1 MKKFDVITAESS
13 YGLKSEIEKWNKEN
27 PLADI
32 VKIKPITRGSG
43 HNTIIVFIIYNET
56 VSFNS

>member
-13 YGLKSEIEKWNKEN
+13 YALKSGVDEWNKKN

-43 HNTIIVFIIYNET
+43 QNTIIVFITYKEK
-56 VSFNS
+56 VQL